1 MYGRHRS
8 GAQAS
13 EHHHNCQ
20 QCCGSLSHGGAT
32 CLPAIIVTLS
42 APFWLTP
49 GSVAVLRCKDCPHW
63 YGGEDYG
70 YGSCR
75 LKLQRDEQRFLTF
88 GQQECDE
95 GVDPDIAT
103 SGEGDD

>member
-1 MYGRHRS
+1 M
-8 GAQAS
+8 
-13 EHHHNCQ
+13 
-20 QCCGSLSHGGAT
+20 
-32 CLPAIIVTLS
+32 
-42 APFWLTP
+42 
-49 GSVAVLRCKDCPHW
+49 LRCKDCPHW

-95 GVDPDIAT
+95 GVDPDVAT
-103 SGEGDD
+103 GGEGDD

>member
-13 EHHHNCQ
+13 EHYHNRQ
-20 QCCGSLSHGGAT
+20 QCCSSLLHGGAT
-32 CLPAIIVTLS
+32 CLASYNSNLERAFLADARS
-42 APFWLTP
+42 A
-49 GSVAVLRCKDCPHW
+49 AVLQCKDCPHW

-75 LKLQRDEQRFLTF
+75 LKLRRDEQRFLTF

-95 GVDPDIAT
+95 GVDPDVAT
-103 SGEGDD
+103 GGEGDD